1 MRNKL
6 LSVMTLLAIAVSP
19 TAAIAEPDTLAKKT
33 VPDENI
39 VENIKQV
46 IDPFETPTKE
56 QIAQKQIE
64 ENIKKLDEERKRAE
78 AVAAAKA
85 AEEAAKAAAA
95 QAAPQVTHVTPRGDF
110 SALYAAAG
118 ARFGVNPAILAAVHM
133 VESGGRGDTQVASY
147 AGAQGPM
154 QFIPSTWRA
163 YAVDG
168 DGDGVAN
175 IYDVHDAVFT
185 AAKYLAANGAASGSV
200 TAALLRYN
208 HSMAYVNHV
217 LSIAR
222 SYGYAG

>member
-19 TAAIAEPDTLAKKT
+19 SVATSDSDTLAKKT
-33 VPDENI
+33 VPDEKI
-39 VENIKQV
+39 VENIKRV
-46 IDPFETPTKE
+46 IDPYETETKD
-56 QIAQKQIE
+56 QIAQKQIVE
-64 ENIKKLDEERKRAE
+64 YVKKLEEERKRAE
-78 AVAAAKA
+78 AAAA
-85 AEEAAKAAAA
+85 EAAQKAA
-95 QAAPQVTHVTPRGDF
+95 QAVAPQVTHVTPKGDF
-110 SALYAAAG
+110 SAVYAAAG

-175 IYDVHDAVFT
+175 IYDVHDAIFT
-185 AAKYLAANGAASGSV
+185 AARYLAANGAASGNV
-200 TAALLRYN
+200 VAALLRYN

-217 LSIAR
+217 LSVAR
-222 SYGYAG
+222 EYGYVG

>member
-19 TAAIAEPDTLAKKT
+19 TVAIAEPDTLAKKT
-33 VPDENI
+33 VPDEII
-39 VENIKQV
+39 VENIKAV
-46 IDPFETPTKE
+46 IDPYKTPTKE
-56 QIAQKQIE
+56 EIAQKQIE
-64 ENIKKLDEERKRAE
+64 ENIKKLEEERKRAE
-78 AVAAAKA
+78 AEAARLAAEAAAKA
-85 AEEAAKAAAA
+85 APK
-95 QAAPQVTHVTPRGDF
+95 VTHVTPKGDF

-118 ARFGVNPAILAAVHM
+118 ARFGVSPAILAAVHM

-175 IYDVHDAVFT
+175 IFDVHDAVFT
-185 AAKYLAANGAASGSV
+185 AANYLAANGAASGRIV
-200 TAALLRYN
+200 NALLRYN
-208 HSMAYVNHV
+208 HSMVYVNHV
-217 LSIAR
+217 LSVAR
-222 SYGYAG
+222 GYGYTG